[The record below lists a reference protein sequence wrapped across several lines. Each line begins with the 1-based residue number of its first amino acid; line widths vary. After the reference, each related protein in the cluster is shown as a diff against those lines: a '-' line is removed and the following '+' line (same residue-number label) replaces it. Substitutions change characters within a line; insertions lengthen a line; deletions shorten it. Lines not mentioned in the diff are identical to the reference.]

1 MGIETQI
8 QLFDNAKIRVAWDD
22 EKEKYFFSV
31 VDVIGVLTESADG
44 RTYWKVLKNR
54 LLKEGNETVTNC
66 NQLKLPASDGK
77 MRLTDVADLE
87 GILRIVQS
95 VPSKKAEPIKQWLA
109 QVGSERIHQMID
121 PERSIQQAVAD
132 YKKLGYSDKW
142 IANRVKSIDARN
154 ELTNEWKRSGMT
166 EGRDFA
172 ILTDLITKTWSGK
185 TTKEYLFEDYN
196 FVMDFLPQPATLPP
210 YISDLTGEVM
220 EFTTSMVSTVII
232 FLAIF
237 LAVKIILTLLLS
249 LFTRNDR
256 ESFAGKIN
264 SFFGMLA
271 DFLKGYIVVSIIL
284 FAMLPLAQFVSADF
298 LIQCQNQIDTSYIAK
313 EIYNTNILPIL
324 IKGFTVI

>member
-31 VDVIGVLTESADG
+31 VDVLHVLTDSANPQ
-44 RTYWKVLKNR
+44 TYWRVLKKR
-54 LLKEGNETVTNC
+54 LLDEGNETVTNC
-66 NQLKLPASDGK
+66 NALKLPSADGK

-185 TTKEYLFEDYN
+185 TTKEYKQFKGLTKENLRDNMSTIELALNTLAEASTTEISKRRNPKNLKQNMLIAQEGGNVAKAARLQLETTIGESVVTSIKASDY
-196 FVMDFLPQPATLPP
+196 
-210 YISDLTGEVM
+210 I
-220 EFTTSMVSTVII
+220 
-232 FLAIF
+232 
-237 LAVKIILTLLLS
+237 
-249 LFTRNDR
+249 R
-256 ESFAGKIN
+256 
-264 SFFGMLA
+264 
-271 DFLKGYIVVSIIL
+271 
-284 FAMLPLAQFVSADF
+284 
-298 LIQCQNQIDTSYIAK
+298 
-313 EIYNTNILPIL
+313 PIEEYSENE
-324 IKGFTVI
+324 

>member
-31 VDVIGVLTESADG
+31 VDVLYVLTDSANPQ
-44 RTYWKVLKNR
+44 TYWRVLKKR
-54 LLKEGNETVTNC
+54 LLDEGNETVTNC
-66 NQLKLPASDGK
+66 NALKLPSVDGK

-87 GILRIVQS
+87 GILRIIQS

-154 ELTNEWKRSGMT
+154 ELTNEWKRSGMN

-185 TTKEYLFEDYN
+185 TTKEYKQFKGLTKENLRDNMSTIELALNTLAEASTTEISKRRNPKTMKQNMQIAREGGNVAKAARLQLETTIGESVVTSIKASDY
-196 FVMDFLPQPATLPP
+196 
-210 YISDLTGEVM
+210 I
-220 EFTTSMVSTVII
+220 
-232 FLAIF
+232 
-237 LAVKIILTLLLS
+237 
-249 LFTRNDR
+249 R
-256 ESFAGKIN
+256 
-264 SFFGMLA
+264 
-271 DFLKGYIVVSIIL
+271 
-284 FAMLPLAQFVSADF
+284 
-298 LIQCQNQIDTSYIAK
+298 
-313 EIYNTNILPIL
+313 PIEEYTEN
-324 IKGFTVI
+324 K

>member
-31 VDVIGVLTESADG
+31 VDVLYVLTDSANPQ
-44 RTYWKVLKNR
+44 TYWRVLKKR
-54 LLKEGNETVTNC
+54 LLDEGNETVTNC
-66 NQLKLPASDGK
+66 NALKLPSADGK

-87 GILRIVQS
+87 GILRIIQS

-154 ELTNEWKRSGMT
+154 ELTNEWKRSGMN

-185 TTKEYLFEDYN
+185 TTKEYKQFKGLTKENLRDNMSTIELALNTLAEASTTEISKHRNPKTMKQNMQIAREGGNVAKAARLQLETTIGESVVTSIKASDY
-196 FVMDFLPQPATLPP
+196 
-210 YISDLTGEVM
+210 I
-220 EFTTSMVSTVII
+220 
-232 FLAIF
+232 
-237 LAVKIILTLLLS
+237 
-249 LFTRNDR
+249 R
-256 ESFAGKIN
+256 
-264 SFFGMLA
+264 
-271 DFLKGYIVVSIIL
+271 
-284 FAMLPLAQFVSADF
+284 
-298 LIQCQNQIDTSYIAK
+298 
-313 EIYNTNILPIL
+313 PIEEYTEN
-324 IKGFTVI
+324 K

>member
-1 MGIETQI
+1 MSIETQI
-8 QLFDNAKIRVAWDD
+8 QLFDNAKIRVVWDD

-31 VDVIGVLTESADG
+31 VDVIGVLTESTDG

-185 TTKEYLFEDYN
+185 TTKEYKQFKGLTKENLCDNMSTIELALNTLAEASTTEISKRRNPKNLKQNMLIAQEGGNVAKAARLQLETTIGESVVTSIKASDYIR
-196 FVMDFLPQPATLPP
+196 PIIEETL
-210 YISDLTGEVM
+210 E
-220 EFTTSMVSTVII
+220 E
-232 FLAIF
+232 
-237 LAVKIILTLLLS
+237 
-249 LFTRNDR
+249 
-256 ESFAGKIN
+256 
-264 SFFGMLA
+264 
-271 DFLKGYIVVSIIL
+271 
-284 FAMLPLAQFVSADF
+284 
-298 LIQCQNQIDTSYIAK
+298 
-313 EIYNTNILPIL
+313 
-324 IKGFTVI
+324 

>member
-31 VDVIGVLTESADG
+31 VDVLYVLTDSANPQ
-44 RTYWKVLKNR
+44 TYWRVLKKR
-54 LLKEGNETVTNC
+54 LLDEGNETVTNC
-66 NQLKLPASDGK
+66 NALKLPSADGK

-87 GILRIVQS
+87 GILRIIQS

-154 ELTNEWKRSGMT
+154 ELTNEWKRSGMN

-185 TTKEYLFEDYN
+185 TTKEYKQFKGLTKENLRDNMSTIELALNTLAEASTTEISKRRNPKTMKQNMQIAREGGNVAKAARLQLETTIGESVVTSDKASDY
-196 FVMDFLPQPATLPP
+196 
-210 YISDLTGEVM
+210 I
-220 EFTTSMVSTVII
+220 
-232 FLAIF
+232 
-237 LAVKIILTLLLS
+237 
-249 LFTRNDR
+249 R
-256 ESFAGKIN
+256 
-264 SFFGMLA
+264 
-271 DFLKGYIVVSIIL
+271 
-284 FAMLPLAQFVSADF
+284 
-298 LIQCQNQIDTSYIAK
+298 
-313 EIYNTNILPIL
+313 PIEEYTEN
-324 IKGFTVI
+324 K

>member
-31 VDVIGVLTESADG
+31 VDVLHVLTDSANPQ
-44 RTYWKVLKNR
+44 TYWRVLKKR
-54 LLKEGNETVTNC
+54 LLDEGNETVTNC
-66 NQLKLPASDGK
+66 NALKLPSADGK

-185 TTKEYLFEDYN
+185 TTKEYKQFKGLTKENLRDNMSTIELALNTLAEASTTEISRRRNPKNLKQNMLIAQEGGNVAKAARMQLETTIGESVVTSIKASDYIR
-196 FVMDFLPQPATLPP
+196 P
-210 YISDLTGEVM
+210 IE
-220 EFTTSMVSTVII
+220 ETS
-232 FLAIF
+232 
-237 LAVKIILTLLLS
+237 
-249 LFTRNDR
+249 
-256 ESFAGKIN
+256 E
-264 SFFGMLA
+264 
-271 DFLKGYIVVSIIL
+271 
-284 FAMLPLAQFVSADF
+284 
-298 LIQCQNQIDTSYIAK
+298 
-313 EIYNTNILPIL
+313 E
-324 IKGFTVI
+324 

>member
-31 VDVIGVLTESADG
+31 VDVLHVLTDSANPQ
-44 RTYWKVLKNR
+44 TYWRVLKKR
-54 LLKEGNETVTNC
+54 LLDEGNETVTNC
-66 NQLKLPASDGK
+66 NALKLPSADGK

-172 ILTDLITKTWSGK
+172 LLTDLITKTWSGK
-185 TTKEYLFEDYN
+185 TTKEYKQFKGLTKENLRDNMSTIELALNTLAEASTTEISRRRNPKNLKQNMQIAQEGGNVAKAARLQLETTIGESVVTSIKASDYIR
-196 FVMDFLPQPATLPP
+196 P
-210 YISDLTGEVM
+210 IE
-220 EFTTSMVSTVII
+220 ETS
-232 FLAIF
+232 
-237 LAVKIILTLLLS
+237 
-249 LFTRNDR
+249 
-256 ESFAGKIN
+256 E
-264 SFFGMLA
+264 
-271 DFLKGYIVVSIIL
+271 
-284 FAMLPLAQFVSADF
+284 
-298 LIQCQNQIDTSYIAK
+298 
-313 EIYNTNILPIL
+313 E
-324 IKGFTVI
+324 

>member
-31 VDVIGVLTESADG
+31 VDVIGVLTESTDG

-172 ILTDLITKTWSGK
+172 ILTDFITKTWSGK
-185 TTKEYLFEDYN
+185 TTKEYKQFKGLTKENLRDNMSTIELALNTLAEASTTEISRRRNPKNLKQNMQIAQEGGNVAKAARLQLETTIGESVVTSIKASDYIR
-196 FVMDFLPQPATLPP
+196 PIIEETL
-210 YISDLTGEVM
+210 E
-220 EFTTSMVSTVII
+220 E
-232 FLAIF
+232 
-237 LAVKIILTLLLS
+237 
-249 LFTRNDR
+249 
-256 ESFAGKIN
+256 
-264 SFFGMLA
+264 
-271 DFLKGYIVVSIIL
+271 
-284 FAMLPLAQFVSADF
+284 
-298 LIQCQNQIDTSYIAK
+298 
-313 EIYNTNILPIL
+313 
-324 IKGFTVI
+324 

>member
-8 QLFDNAKIRVAWDD
+8 QLFDNARIRVAWDD

-31 VDVIGVLTESADG
+31 VDVLHVLTDSANPQ
-44 RTYWKVLKNR
+44 TYWRVLKKR
-54 LLKEGNETVTNC
+54 LLDEGNETVTNC
-66 NQLKLPASDGK
+66 NALKLPSTDGK

-185 TTKEYLFEDYN
+185 TTKEYKQFKGLTKENLRDNMSTIELALNTLAEASTTEISRRRNPKNLKQNMQIAQEGGNVAKAARLQLETTIGESVVTSIKASDYIR
-196 FVMDFLPQPATLPP
+196 P
-210 YISDLTGEVM
+210 IE
-220 EFTTSMVSTVII
+220 ETS
-232 FLAIF
+232 
-237 LAVKIILTLLLS
+237 
-249 LFTRNDR
+249 
-256 ESFAGKIN
+256 E
-264 SFFGMLA
+264 
-271 DFLKGYIVVSIIL
+271 
-284 FAMLPLAQFVSADF
+284 
-298 LIQCQNQIDTSYIAK
+298 
-313 EIYNTNILPIL
+313 E
-324 IKGFTVI
+324 

>member
-31 VDVIGVLTESADG
+31 VDVLHVLTDSANPQ
-44 RTYWKVLKNR
+44 TYWRVLKKR
-54 LLKEGNETVTNC
+54 LLDEGNETVTNC
-66 NQLKLPASDGK
+66 NALKLPSADGK

-109 QVGSERIHQMID
+109 QVGSERVHQMID

-185 TTKEYLFEDYN
+185 TTKEYKQFKGLTKENLRDN
-196 FVMDFLPQPATLPP
+196 MSTIELALNTLAEASTTE
-210 YISDLTGEVM
+210 ISRR
-220 EFTTSMVSTVII
+220 
-232 FLAIF
+232 
-237 LAVKIILTLLLS
+237 
-249 LFTRNDR
+249 RNP
-256 ESFAGKIN
+256 KN
-264 SFFGMLA
+264 
-271 DFLKGYIVVSIIL
+271 LK
-284 FAMLPLAQFVSADF
+284 
-298 LIQCQNQIDTSYIAK
+298 QNMQIAK
-313 EIYNTNILPIL
+313 EGGNVAKAARLQLETTIGESVVTSIKASDYIRPIEEY
-324 IKGFTVI
+324 TENE

>member
-31 VDVIGVLTESADG
+31 VDVLHVLTDSANPQ
-44 RTYWKVLKNR
+44 TYWRVLKKR
-54 LLKEGNETVTNC
+54 LLDEGNETVTNC
-66 NQLKLPASDGK
+66 NALKLPSADGK

-185 TTKEYLFEDYN
+185 TTKEYKQFKGLTKENLRDN
-196 FVMDFLPQPATLPP
+196 MSTIELALNTLAEASTTE
-210 YISDLTGEVM
+210 IS
-220 EFTTSMVSTVII
+220 
-232 FLAIF
+232 
-237 LAVKIILTLLLS
+237 KR
-249 LFTRNDR
+249 RNP
-256 ESFAGKIN
+256 KN
-264 SFFGMLA
+264 
-271 DFLKGYIVVSIIL
+271 LK
-284 FAMLPLAQFVSADF
+284 
-298 LIQCQNQIDTSYIAK
+298 QNMQIAK
-313 EIYNTNILPIL
+313 EGGNVAKAARLQLETTIGESVVTSIKASDYIRPIEEYSENE
-324 IKGFTVI
+324 

>member
-54 LLKEGNETVTNC
+54 LLKEGNETVTIC

-87 GILRIVQS
+87 GILRIIQS
-95 VPSKKAEPIKQWLA
+95 VRSKKAEPIKQWLA

-132 YKKLGYSDKW
+132 YKKLGYSEKW

-172 ILTDLITKTWSGK
+172 LLTDLITKTWSGK
-185 TTKEYLFEDYN
+185 TTKEYKQFKGLTKENLRDNMSTIELALNTLAEASTTEISKRRNPKNLKQNMLIAQEGGNVAKAARMQLETTIGESVVTSIKASDY
-196 FVMDFLPQPATLPP
+196 
-210 YISDLTGEVM
+210 I
-220 EFTTSMVSTVII
+220 
-232 FLAIF
+232 
-237 LAVKIILTLLLS
+237 
-249 LFTRNDR
+249 R
-256 ESFAGKIN
+256 
-264 SFFGMLA
+264 
-271 DFLKGYIVVSIIL
+271 
-284 FAMLPLAQFVSADF
+284 
-298 LIQCQNQIDTSYIAK
+298 
-313 EIYNTNILPIL
+313 PIEEAL
-324 IKGFTVI
+324 EE

>member
-1 MGIETQI
+1 MSIETQI
-8 QLFDNAKIRVAWDD
+8 QLFDNAKIRVVWDD

-31 VDVIGVLTESADG
+31 VDVIGVLTESTDG

-172 ILTDLITKTWSGK
+172 ILTDLITKTWSGN
-185 TTKEYLFEDYN
+185 TTKEYKQFKGLTKENLRDNMSTIELALNTLAEASTTEISKRRNPKNLKQNMLIAQEGGNVAKAARLQLETTIGESVVTSIKASDYIR
-196 FVMDFLPQPATLPP
+196 PIIEETL
-210 YISDLTGEVM
+210 E
-220 EFTTSMVSTVII
+220 E
-232 FLAIF
+232 
-237 LAVKIILTLLLS
+237 
-249 LFTRNDR
+249 
-256 ESFAGKIN
+256 
-264 SFFGMLA
+264 
-271 DFLKGYIVVSIIL
+271 
-284 FAMLPLAQFVSADF
+284 
-298 LIQCQNQIDTSYIAK
+298 
-313 EIYNTNILPIL
+313 
-324 IKGFTVI
+324 

>member
-31 VDVIGVLTESADG
+31 VDVLYVLTDSANPQ
-44 RTYWKVLKNR
+44 TYWRVLKKR
-54 LLKEGNETVTNC
+54 LLDEGNETVTNC
-66 NQLKLPASDGK
+66 NALKLPSADGK

-87 GILRIVQS
+87 GILRIIQS

-154 ELTNEWKRSGMT
+154 ELTNEWKRSGMN

-185 TTKEYLFEDYN
+185 TTKEYKQFKGLTKENLRDNMSTIELALNTLAEASTTEISKRRNPKTMKQNMQIAREGGNVAKAARLQLETTIGESVVTSIKASDY
-196 FVMDFLPQPATLPP
+196 
-210 YISDLTGEVM
+210 I
-220 EFTTSMVSTVII
+220 
-232 FLAIF
+232 
-237 LAVKIILTLLLS
+237 
-249 LFTRNDR
+249 R
-256 ESFAGKIN
+256 
-264 SFFGMLA
+264 
-271 DFLKGYIVVSIIL
+271 
-284 FAMLPLAQFVSADF
+284 
-298 LIQCQNQIDTSYIAK
+298 
-313 EIYNTNILPIL
+313 PIEEYTEN
-324 IKGFTVI
+324 K